1 MNIKDVYKYNVMAI
15 MDLSIKPESQ
25 TINIM
30 FVENVSRSKDKATN
44 VQLKTTTS
52 KLSPSLPCC
61 LTAHR
66 IHNIPNPMSV

>member
-52 KLSPSLPCC
+52 KLSPSLSC
-61 LTAHR
+61 LTALR

>member
-1 MNIKDVYKYNVMAI
+1 MNIKDVHKYNAMT
-15 MDLSIKPESQ
+15 IKPKSQ
-25 TINIM
+25 TIDIM
-30 FVENVSRSKDKATN
+30 FVENVSRSKDRATN

-61 LTAHR
+61 LTALR

>member
-15 MDLSIKPESQ
+15 MDLSIKPERESQ

-30 FVENVSRSKDKATN
+30 FVGKNKATN

-61 LTAHR
+61 LTALR

>member
-1 MNIKDVYKYNVMAI
+1 MNIKDVHKYDVMAT

-30 FVENVSRSKDKATN
+30 FVGKNKAIN

>member
-15 MDLSIKPESQ
+15 MDLSIKPERESQ

-30 FVENVSRSKDKATN
+30 FVGKNKATN

-52 KLSPSLPCC
+52 KLSPSLPC
-61 LTAHR
+61 LTASHSES
-66 IHNIPNPMSV
+66 IIFQTQ